1 MQHRIIGKGG
11 GHFEPYD
18 PTNDKVA
25 HLNLAPAV
33 EILPASAFPVEPIR
47 WTWNGWL
54 ARGKLHIL
62 AGGPG
67 TGKTTIAMS
76 FASTISTGGLWP
88 DGTRAELG
96 DVLIWTGEDGIGD
109 TLAPRLLA
117 AGGDPTR
124 VHFVNATRENGKP
137 RPFDPAADMPRLV
150 EAARRLPQLH
160 LVVLDPVVSAVAGDS
175 HKNTETRRGLQPV
188 VDLATQLDCAVLGVT
203 HLSKGT
209 SGRDPLERVAG
220 SIAFGAVARVVLVTV
235 KPADSEAPRRLV
247 RAKSNL
253 SADTGGFEYQ
263 TFGAPVP
270 GHDFMAQRV
279 DWGGTL
285 EGSARELMA
294 VEQPDDSGA
303 VENASS
309 FLQDILRDGPISTKD
324 ISEAAKAHGHAWSTV
339 KRAKDALG
347 IKATKAGFKSGWAW
361 QMPLPP
367 KETSPAVEED
377 HLSQTWSSSDGDR

>member
-1 MQHRIIGKGG
+1 MQHKIIGNGG
-11 GHFEPYD
+11 GHFESYD
-18 PTNDKVA
+18 PANKVA
-25 HLNLAPAV
+25 HVSVAPAV

-47 WTWNGWL
+47 WLWDGWL

-76 FASTISTGGLWP
+76 FAATISTDGLWP
-88 DGTRAELG
+88 DGTRAGLG

-109 TLAPRLLA
+109 TLVPRLLA
-117 AGGDPTR
+117 AGGDPAR
-124 VHFVNATRENGKP
+124 VHFVNATRDRGKA
-137 RPFDPAADMPRLV
+137 RTFDPAVDMARLV

-160 LVVLDPVVSAVAGDS
+160 LVILDPVVAAVGGDS

-188 VDLATQLDCAVLGVT
+188 VDLATQLDCAVLGIT

-220 SIAFGAVARVVLVTV
+220 SIAFGAVARVVLATV
-235 KPADSEAPRRLV
+235 KPADSEAARRLV

-253 SADTGGFEYQ
+253 GADTGGFEYQ
-263 TFGAPVP
+263 LFGAPVP

-309 FLQDILRDGPISTKD
+309 FLQDILREGPISTKD

-361 QMPLPP
+361 QMPLLP
-367 KETSPAVEED
+367 KETSPAAEED